1 MKRTSPVLPTR
12 PQCTLT
18 VPARAATNAGLRR
31 PCSPIAQL
39 AEQRTVNPWVAGSN
53 PARGATP
60 TASSNPQPLRLTH
73 ALRKALRLPLRPR
86 PPMRRKIDGMARARR
101 HARFFR
107 LQRTFWIAVL
117 ACTGHSGS
125 SSDLCSDDRHPSIA
139 YCATCPTQR
148 KETFPFPLQPAFTA
162 PNSPSYP

>member
-1 MKRTSPVLPTR
+1 RSRWRSPRRQQMPGGRRPAFLEVVHVLNARLDQVAVGLTCQRDLSSVPALAK
-12 PQCTLT
+12 CLT
-18 VPARAATNAGLRR
+18 VCLLTCGAVLVARHDVEHPEAAHVR
-31 PCSPIAQL
+31 
-39 AEQRTVNPWVAGSN
+39 E
-53 PARGATP
+53 
-60 TASSNPQPLRLTH
+60 H
-73 ALRKALRLPLRPR
+73 RLPVRPR

-101 HARFFR
+101 HTRFFP
-107 LQRTFWIAVL
+107 LQRAVL